1 MNCKQEARN
10 GTCEPNTLRRLHGV
24 HGGKSQSSARDS
36 LRNPDLHFSE
46 ASELLGCYLSG
57 VVGFDRPR
65 SIDTPRL
72 SPLRRWIDLQRV
84 DTLSLSS
91 ALTPLSTLCRW
102 SVFAIA
108 RIAAMRAP
116 VQSRQVWRRRLTRY
130 PPRSARPYHRP
141 RRC

>member
-72 SPLRRWIDLQRV
+72 SPLRRWIDLSEGRHSLAEFSAHAAF
-84 DTLSLSS
+84 DTMSVERFRDCANRRNAS
-91 ALTPLSTLCRW
+91 AS
-102 SVFAIA
+102 
-108 RIAAMRAP
+108 P
-116 VQSRQVWRRRLTRY
+116 VQTSMAPAADAIPATVC
-130 PPRSARPYHRP
+130 PAIP
-141 RRC
+141 